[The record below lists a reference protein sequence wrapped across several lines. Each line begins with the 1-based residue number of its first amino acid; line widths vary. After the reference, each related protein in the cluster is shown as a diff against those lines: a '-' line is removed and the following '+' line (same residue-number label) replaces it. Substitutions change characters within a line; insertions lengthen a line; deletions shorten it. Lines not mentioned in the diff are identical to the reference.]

1 MNITDHT
8 ATLSPAAAN
17 KALLQAA
24 FAELAKGN
32 GAPLVDLMADDF
44 SWIIPGQSTWSRE
57 WRGKQA
63 VREELFRP
71 LFARFADTYTNEAK
85 RFIAEGDFVVVEC
98 RGKVNT
104 KSGKPYNNTYCYVCR
119 MEGGLLRELTEYMDT
134 ELAASA
140 LGAP

>member
-1 MNITDHT
+1 MNATDHT
-8 ATLSPAAAN
+8 PALSQAAAN

-57 WRGKQA
+57 WRGKQV

-85 RFIAEGDFVVVEC
+85 RFIAEDDFVVVEC
-98 RGKVNT
+98 GGKVNT

-119 MEGGLLRELTEYMDT
+119 IEGGLLRELTEYMDT